1 MVLAS
6 FVVAVRNEADR
17 IRRCLDSI
25 LSQTYKDFEVIII
38 DGGSTDGTLDIVK
51 QYIKENSDKVKLLFD
66 PSLGPGYARNLGAE
80 AARGKVLVLLDG
92 DDEINSRYLE
102 NVMRHFDDPKVA
114 GVFVRII
121 FCSRPNLWG
130 RVQDVWK
137 WIRWSKNFERFP
149 SVLLKKVFW
158 DVGGYDKDLFVGE
171 DYDLYLRIKDYIK
184 QNGLKLTFEKDAIIY
199 VASEDTLKS
208 ILRHE
213 IWFGKGL
220 LKIVKVYPRYG
231 IPILFWSIFNAI
243 FPASI
248 ILFVI
253 LDLGVIYT
261 FILIYLLLYL
271 AIWLSFFAKAFIK
284 RKRLYPLK
292 YILLIPPLQVLVG
305 VGVIIGT
312 ILSLMSQRR
321 SNSA

>member
-1 MVLAS
+1 M
-6 FVVAVRNEADR
+6 
-17 IRRCLDSI
+17 
-25 LSQTYKDFEVIII
+25 SQTYKDFEVIVI

-51 QYIKENSDKVKLLFD
+51 QYAKENSDKIKLLFD
-66 PSLGPGYARNLGAE
+66 PGLGPGYARNLGAK

-92 DDEINSRYLE
+92 DDEINPRYLE

-114 GVFVRII
+114 GVFVRKI
-121 FCSRPNLWG
+121 FRSRPNLWG

-137 WIRWSKNFERFP
+137 WIRRSKNFERFP

-158 DVGGYDKDLFVGE
+158 DVGGYNKDLFVGE

-184 QNGLKLTFEKDAIIY
+184 QHGLKLTFEKDAIIY

-208 ILRHE
+208 ILGHE

-231 IPILFWSIFNAI
+231 VPILFWSIFNAI

-253 LDLGVIYT
+253 L
-261 FILIYLLLYL
+261 
-271 AIWLSFFAKAFIK
+271 
-284 RKRLYPLK
+284 
-292 YILLIPPLQVLVG
+292 
-305 VGVIIGT
+305 
-312 ILSLMSQRR
+312 
-321 SNSA
+321 